1 MTDPERIWVCLDDSQ
16 DKCCPVEDSDDPA
29 EWGTFFDPQTATA
42 YVRADLFDALKAEN
56 ERLRG
61 MLSARLEDRTITPDQ
76 IINNDDWHDRLSGD
90 APLVDL
96 ARLKS
101 AEAENERL
109 RAERDTML
117 GLLMEAR
124 AYVAERDELR
134 AKVQQLRAMIDGS
147 TATDATTKTADNDA
161 PP

>member
-1 MTDPERIWVCLDDSQ
+1 MSDTPERIWLRWADAEDYAIDVEEEDIPAGMECFVRLDI
-16 DKCCPVEDSDDPA
+16 
-29 EWGTFFDPQTATA
+29 
-42 YVRADLFDALKAEN
+42 FDALK
-56 ERLRG
+56 
-61 MLSARLEDRTITPDQ
+61 
-76 IINNDDWHDRLSGD
+76 
-90 APLVDL
+90 
-96 ARLKS
+96 
-101 AEAENERL
+101 AENERL

-147 TATDATTKTADNDA
+147 TASDATTTTADNDA